1 MASYRNSKSFGE
13 RYEYRAISELLENGY
28 DVYKTLVD
36 DQGIDC
42 VIRKDI
48 GNSPKYIDMQIK
60 ARSRNPK
67 YPATFSAM
75 DIKNPRPNYAFM
87 FYSEQLNEFWIIP
100 SMELSSGLSY
110 QNRNGKNKGRY
121 RIDLAARQGGKPI
134 PKGSFD
140 KYKGQNGL
148 NMLEGMFNII

>member
-48 GNSPKYIDMQIK
+48 GNSAKYIDMQIK
-60 ARSRNPK
+60 ARSKNAK
-67 YPATFSAM
+67 DPATFSAM

-87 FYSEQLNEFWIIP
+87 FYSEQLDEFWIIP
-100 SMELSSGLSY
+100 SMELSS
-110 QNRNGKNKGRY
+110 
-121 RIDLAARQGGKPI
+121 
-134 PKGSFD
+134 
-140 KYKGQNGL
+140 
-148 NMLEGMFNII
+148 

>member
-48 GNSPKYIDMQIK
+48 DNSTKYIDLQIK
-60 ARSRNPK
+60 ARSRSAK
-67 YPATFSAM
+67 DPATFSAM

-87 FYSEQLNEFWIIP
+87 FYSEQLDEFWIIP
-100 SMELSSGLSY
+100 SVELSSGLAY
-110 QNRNGKNKGRY
+110 QNKSGKNKGRY
-121 RIDLAARQGGKPI
+121 RIDLAAKQGGKPI
-134 PKGSFD
+134 PKGNFD
-140 KYKGQNGL
+140 KYRGQNGL
-148 NMLEGMFNII
+148 NMLERMFSII